1 MPDEMAIAATS
12 GWTALALRYGTVER
26 PAREF
31 GLGDDPHDAP
41 VRMDYF
47 VWVVRLPGRVVLFD
61 TGFEAGE
68 ASRRGRTMLLRPV
81 EALDEVGIAA
91 EDVTDVVVSH
101 LHYDHA
107 GNLGDFPAAR
117 FHIQAREMAFA
128 TGPCMCHRLMRRAFS
143 CGDVVS
149 ALRLVFA
156 DRVTFH
162 DGDAEIAPGLTAHL
176 VGGHSRGLQ
185 VLRLARSDG
194 PPVVLAS
201 DALHFSA
208 LMEAGDVF
216 PVLADLADVLDGYRR
231 LAALAGPAGVIV
243 PGHDPAV
250 MDAFPALAGAASGYA
265 RVLA

>member
-1 MPDEMAIAATS
+1 MTGEATEAGTP

-31 GLGDDPHDAP
+31 GLGDDPHEAP

-47 VWVVRLPGRVVLFD
+47 VWVIRLPGRVVLFD

-68 ASRRGRTMLLRPV
+68 AARRGRIMLVHPA
-81 EALDEVGIAA
+81 EALRGIGLAP

-107 GNLGDFPAAR
+107 GNLGDFPSAR
-117 FHIQAREMAFA
+117 FHLQAREMAFA

-143 CGDVVS
+143 CEDVVS
-149 ALRLVFA
+149 AVRLVFA

-208 LMEAGDVF
+208 LMKAGDVF

-231 LAALAGPAGVIV
+231 LEVLAGSDGVIV

-250 MDAFPALAGAASGYA
+250 MDAFGALTGPAFGYA